1 MVLIVKKKG
10 LHRFG
15 LMNLDP
21 PFRILPRVGWRGGWS
36 PLIRF
41 SSNLCISR
49 LLQERCHHQP
59 TI

>member
-21 PFRILPRVGWRGGWS
+21 PFRILPHVGWRGGWF

-41 SSNLCISR
+41 SSNLVFSMAPNLI
-49 LLQERCHHQP
+49 
-59 TI
+59 